1 MSVPSLSH
9 CWTTKVKMAVMHACF
24 EETAFAFESFLSC
37 GVEHL
42 LSYESL
48 TTLLISLTMEGTLSE
63 INNQFRRQVNKRVLR
78 IVQGCLRD
86 NAKPQRKSTSCL
98 NCQFCVHK
106 AELKEINGFI
116 I

>member
-1 MSVPSLSH
+1 
-9 CWTTKVKMAVMHACF
+9 MAVMHACF
-24 EETAFAFESFLSC
+24 EETAFAFELFLSC

-86 NAKPQRKSTSCL
+86 NAKPQRKSTSCF

-106 AELKEINGFI
+106 AELKEINDFI